1 MAPNGRMLVL
11 GCLCILTSSCA
22 PRAGDAQGREIEG
35 LYDFFS
41 VVAAVVFFVT
51 AGLIA
56 WSLVRFRRRPD
67 DDSLPRQF
75 HANVPLE
82 VVWFAIPQIIVVV
95 LFLLSIRALDVVDE
109 QEAEPGVTVQV
120 QGFQWGWRFSYEDHG
135 VVVEGTAQD
144 NPEIVLPTDEG
155 VAFVLTSQD
164 VIHSFYIPE
173 FLMKRDAIPGRDNR
187 FDVEIEDEGV
197 YEGKCAEFCG
207 VLHGR
212 MNFQIRAVDRAD
224 FDAWVSEQRGAG

>member
-1 MAPNGRMLVL
+1 MASHRRTLVL
-11 GCLCILTSSCA
+11 SCSLILASGCA
-22 PRAGDAQGREIEG
+22 PQAGDAQGREIEG
-35 LYDFFS
+35 LYDFFT
-41 VVAAVVFFVT
+41 VVAAVVFVVT

-56 WSLVRFRRRPD
+56 WSLFRFRRRPD

-82 VVWFAIPQIIVVV
+82 VVWFAIPQLIVVA

-109 QEAEPGVTVQV
+109 QEPDPLVMVQV
-120 QGFQWGWRFSYEDHG
+120 QGFQWGWRFTYEDQG
-135 VVVEGTAQD
+135 VVVQGTAQD
-144 NPEIVLPTDEG
+144 NPEIVLPTDEA

-207 VLHGR
+207 VFHGR

-224 FDAWVSEQRGAG
+224 FDDWVSEQQGAG